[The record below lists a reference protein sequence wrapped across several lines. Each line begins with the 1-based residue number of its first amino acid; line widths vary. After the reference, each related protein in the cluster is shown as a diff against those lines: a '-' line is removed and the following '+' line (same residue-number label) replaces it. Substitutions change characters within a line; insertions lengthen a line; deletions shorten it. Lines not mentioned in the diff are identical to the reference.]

1 MKASKRPLGLL
12 PTPDP
17 AVARD
22 PDPAEVA
29 VLSKAVVRAAE
40 ELDLRQAQ
48 LARILGLSA
57 ATTSRLAGGS
67 WRLVPE
73 SKSWELAL
81 ALVRVYRSL
90 AAITGGQTDA
100 MRRWLHSA
108 NAALG
113 GEPADRMLSAEGLV
127 SVLQYLDA
135 ARGRI

>member
-1 MKASKRPLGLL
+1 MKLSKRALALL
-12 PTPDP
+12 HTPDVP
-17 AVARD
+17 AARA

-57 ATTSRLAGGS
+57 ATTSRLASGS
-67 WRLVPE
+67 WRLAPE

-81 ALVRVYRSL
+81 AFVRVYRSL

-100 MRRWLHSA
+100 MRRWVHSG
-108 NAALG
+108 NDALG